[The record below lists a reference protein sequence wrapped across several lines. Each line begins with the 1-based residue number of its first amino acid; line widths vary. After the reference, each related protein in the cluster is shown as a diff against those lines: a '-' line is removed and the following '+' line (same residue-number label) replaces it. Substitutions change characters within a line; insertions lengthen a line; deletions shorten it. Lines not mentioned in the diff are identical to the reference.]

1 MKILSKAIPGIFHN
15 FVVSRRKAWYNSF
28 RLLQTAAQ
36 HVKLSAYFFFFP
48 AYYLPKGVCRKM
60 YNMDKEKNNHD
71 CRSHN
76 QSSVQD
82 LKVVEPSANRAGQ
95 NGAHNSA
102 EDIIPDEVPRR
113 DGPGG
118 EDSVSH
124 SE

>member
-1 MKILSKAIPGIFHN
+1 
-15 FVVSRRKAWYNSF
+15 
-28 RLLQTAAQ
+28 
-36 HVKLSAYFFFFP
+36 
-48 AYYLPKGVCRKM
+48 M
-60 YNMDKEKNNHD
+60 YDMDKEKNSQD
-71 CRSHN
+71 CGSHS
-76 QSSVQD
+76 QSNVQD

-95 NGAHNSA
+95 DGARSSA